1 VLPTHADP
9 ENCQHD
15 EARANLARIA
25 VELAADGREV
35 DTAVRTSDHPGAEIV
50 REAQRWPA
58 DLIVMATHGRKGVA
72 RALVGSVTQRVV
84 SDSPVP
90 VLLLRPG
97 GHRVAHLTTLLVPL
111 DGTPEGARALGAAL
125 PLAQE
130 TGARIVLLQVVEP
143 FIQRY
148 FDESLTADPLWDE
161 EALTSARGYVETLAG
176 RLRQAGVSAQGLV
189 RQGRISGVIAD
200 AAGEVGADVIVMS
213 THART
218 GPARTLLGSVADEV
232 VRTAH
237 QPVLLIRQGTDAL
250 NPHAASASAVALGS

>member
-1 VLPTHADP
+1 MFTRLLVPLDGSAQAAVALPLARAVARQTGAAQRLLRVLPTHADP

-72 RALVGSVTQRVV
+72 RALIGSVAQRVV
-84 SDSPVP
+84 SDSAVP

-97 GHRVAHLTTLLVPL
+97 GRRVAHLTTLLVPV

-148 FDESLTADPLWDE
+148 FDESLAVDPLWDE
-161 EALTSARGYVETLAG
+161 E
-176 RLRQAGVSAQGLV
+176 
-189 RQGRISGVIAD
+189 
-200 AAGEVGADVIVMS
+200 
-213 THART
+213 
-218 GPARTLLGSVADEV
+218 
-232 VRTAH
+232 
-237 QPVLLIRQGTDAL
+237 VL
-250 NPHAASASAVALGS
+250 